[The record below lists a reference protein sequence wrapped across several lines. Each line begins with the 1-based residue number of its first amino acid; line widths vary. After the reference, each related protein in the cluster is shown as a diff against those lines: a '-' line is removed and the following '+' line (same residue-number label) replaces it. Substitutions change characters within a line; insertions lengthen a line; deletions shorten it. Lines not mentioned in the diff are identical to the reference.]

1 MPCRAADGVNSFK
14 HGTAGSRSVIR
25 RDRNML
31 DRVELSRT
39 KSMELPDSLEAIND
53 HFYAQGWTDGLPII
67 PPTPERVERMLAGM
81 PWRNPD
87 DVIGV
92 VPPAMGLAT
101 LRNIAVNAVMAGC
114 RPAYL
119 PVIMAALSAVLEK
132 AYGLAHRQTTTH
144 AGAPL
149 LIVNGPIVRELG
161 LNYGNGVFGPGWRAN
176 ATIGRGLRL
185 ALVNLGGA
193 VPAEVDFCQH
203 AHPGKYTYCIAEHEA
218 ANPWEPLH
226 VERGFKPDDS
236 VVTVVNAEAPHSM
249 TENVQTDPIEIMRT
263 FADSMATYGG
273 NNLYSQGHPA
283 LVFGPENAQHV
294 AAAGWK
300 KLDVQKAIFEMARKP
315 WGFVKNRGKSKG
327 PHFPVWV
334 DQNDE
339 NAMVPIIN
347 EPRDLIV
354 LVAGGAGGKSMW
366 CPTAGAQSL
375 SVSRRIER
383 QG

>member
-1 MPCRAADGVNSFK
+1 
-14 HGTAGSRSVIR
+14 
-25 RDRNML
+25 ML
-31 DRVELSRT
+31 DKIEVSHT
-39 KSMELPDSLEAIND
+39 KTVDLPDSLEAIND
-53 HFYAQGWTDGLPII
+53 HFYKSGWTDGLPII
-67 PPTPERVERMLAGM
+67 PPTPERVDKMLSGM

-87 DVIGV
+87 DIIGV
-92 VPPAMGLAT
+92 VSPAMGIAT

-114 RPAYL
+114 LPSYL
-119 PVIMAALSAVLEK
+119 PVIMAALSAVLEES
-132 AYGLAHRQTTTH
+132 YGLAHRQTTTH

-149 LIVNGPIVRELG
+149 LIVNGPIVNELG

-176 ATIGRGLRL
+176 ATIGRGLRF

-203 AHPGKYTYCIAEHEA
+203 AHPGKYTYCIAEHEE

-226 VERGFKPDDS
+226 VERGFKAQDS

-263 FADSMATYGG
+263 FADSMATYGC

-283 LVFGPENAQHV
+283 LIFGPENAQHI

-300 KLDVQKAIFEMARKP
+300 KLDVQNAIFEMARKP
-315 WGFVKNRGKSKG
+315 WGMVKNRGKSKG
-327 PHFPVWV
+327 PFFPLWV
-334 DQNDE
+334 NKNDD

-354 LVAGGAGGKSMW
+354 VVAGGAGGKSMW

-375 SVSRRIER
+375 SVSKLIER
-383 QG
+383 RG

>member
-1 MPCRAADGVNSFK
+1 
-14 HGTAGSRSVIR
+14 
-25 RDRNML
+25 ML
-31 DRVELSRT
+31 DRVELSRVKT
-39 KSMELPDSLEAIND
+39 IELADSLEAIND
-53 HFYAQGWTDGLPII
+53 HFYEQGWTDGLPII
-67 PPTPERVERMLAGM
+67 PPTPERVDRMLAGM
-81 PWRNPD
+81 LWRDPND
-87 DVIGV
+87 IIGI
-92 VPPAMGLAT
+92 VPPAMGVAT

-119 PVIMAALSAVLEK
+119 PVIVAALSAVLEK
-132 AYGLAHRQTTTH
+132 PYGLAHRQTTTH

-149 LIVNGPIVRELG
+149 IIVNGPIVRELG

-185 ALVNLGGA
+185 ALVNIGGA

-226 VERGFKPDDS
+226 VERGFQADDS

-263 FADSMATYGG
+263 FADSMATYGS

-283 LVFGPENAQHV
+283 LIFGPENAQHI
-294 AAAGWK
+294 AAAGWR

-315 WGFVKNRGKSKG
+315 WGMVKNRGKSKG
-327 PHFPVWV
+327 PFFPLWV
-334 DQNDE
+334 NQNDD

-354 LVAGGAGGKSMW
+354 VVAGGAGGKSMW

-375 SVSRRIER
+375 SVSKRIER
-383 QG
+383 AA

>member
-1 MPCRAADGVNSFK
+1 
-14 HGTAGSRSVIR
+14 
-25 RDRNML
+25 ML
-31 DRVELSRT
+31 DRPDAKT
-39 KSMELPDSLEAIND
+39 TNMIELPDSLEAIND
-53 HFYAQGWTDGLPII
+53 HFYLQGWTDGLPII
-67 PPTPERVERMLAGM
+67 PPTTDRVDTMLAGM
-81 PWRNPD
+81 SWRDAD
-87 DVIGV
+87 DVIGI
-92 VPPAMGLAT
+92 VPPAMGAAT

-114 RPAYL
+114 RPDYL
-119 PVIMAALSAVLEK
+119 PVIVAAVSAVLEK
-132 AYGLAHRQTTTH
+132 SYGLAHRQTTTH

-149 LIVNGPIVRELG
+149 LIVNGPIIKELG

-176 ATIGRGLRL
+176 ATIGRALRL

-193 VPAEVDFCQH
+193 VPAEVDLCQH
-203 AHPGKYTYCIAEHEA
+203 AHPGKYTFCIAEHQD

-226 VERGFKPDDS
+226 VERGFDPGAS

-263 FADSMATYGG
+263 FADSMSTYGA

-315 WGFVKNRGKSKG
+315 WGMVKNRGKSKG
-327 PHFPVWV
+327 PVFPVWV
-334 DQNDE
+334 NQNDD
-339 NAMVPIIN
+339 NSMVPIIN

-354 LVAGGAGGKSMW
+354 VVAGGAGGKSMW

-375 SVSRRIER
+375 SVSKRIER
-383 QG
+383 RV

>member
-1 MPCRAADGVNSFK
+1 
-14 HGTAGSRSVIR
+14 
-25 RDRNML
+25 ML
-31 DRVELSRT
+31 DKTEISHT
-39 KSMELPDSLEAIND
+39 KTVDLPDSLEAIND
-53 HFYAQGWTDGLPII
+53 HFYKSGWTDGLPII
-67 PPTPERVERMLAGM
+67 PPTPERVDKMLSGM
-81 PWRNPD
+81 SWRSPD

-92 VPPAMGLAT
+92 VPPAMGIAT

-114 RPAYL
+114 LPSYL
-119 PVIMAALSAVLEK
+119 PVIVAALSAVLEES
-132 AYGLAHRQTTTH
+132 YGLAHRQTTTH

-176 ATIGRGLRL
+176 ATIGRGLRFV
-185 ALVNLGGA
+185 LVNLGGA

-203 AHPGKYTYCIAEHEA
+203 AHPGKYTYCIAEHEE

-226 VERGFKPDDS
+226 VERGFKPQDS

-263 FADSMATYGG
+263 FADSMATYGC

-283 LVFGPENAQHV
+283 LIFGPENAQHV

-300 KLDVQKAIFEMARKP
+300 KLDVQNAIFEMARKP
-315 WGFVKNRGKSKG
+315 WGMVKNRGKSKG
-327 PHFPVWV
+327 PFFPPWV
-334 DQNDE
+334 NKNDD

-347 EPRDLIV
+347 GPRDLIV
-354 LVAGGAGGKSMW
+354 VVAGGAGGKSMW

-375 SVSRRIER
+375 SVSKLIER
-383 QG
+383 RG

>member
-1 MPCRAADGVNSFK
+1 MPCRAAEVSNSFK

-31 DRVELSRT
+31 DRIELSRT
-39 KSMELPDSLEAIND
+39 KAMELPDSLEAIND

-101 LRNIAVNAVMAGC
+101 LRNVAVNAVMAGC

-119 PVIMAALSAVLEK
+119 PVVVAALSAVLEK

-354 LVAGGAGGKSMW
+354 VVAGGAGGKSMW

-375 SVSRRIER
+375 SVSKRIER

>member
-1 MPCRAADGVNSFK
+1 
-14 HGTAGSRSVIR
+14 
-25 RDRNML
+25 ML
-31 DRVELSRT
+31 DRIELSKT
-39 KSMELPDSLEAIND
+39 KTMELPDSLEAIND
-53 HFYAQGWTDGLPII
+53 HFCEQGWTDGLPII

-119 PVIMAALSAVLEK
+119 PVIVAALSAVLEK
-132 AYGLAHRQTTTH
+132 SYGLAHRQTTTH

-226 VERGFKPDDS
+226 VS
-236 VVTVVNAEAPHSM
+236 AA
-249 TENVQTDPIEIMRT
+249 
-263 FADSMATYGG
+263 
-273 NNLYSQGHPA
+273 
-283 LVFGPENAQHV
+283 FGPT
-294 AAAGWK
+294 
-300 KLDVQKAIFEMARKP
+300 
-315 WGFVKNRGKSKG
+315 
-327 PHFPVWV
+327 
-334 DQNDE
+334 
-339 NAMVPIIN
+339 
-347 EPRDLIV
+347 
-354 LVAGGAGGKSMW
+354 
-366 CPTAGAQSL
+366 TAW
-375 SVSRRIER
+375 
-383 QG
+383 

>member
-1 MPCRAADGVNSFK
+1 MW
-14 HGTAGSRSVIR
+14 
-25 RDRNML
+25 DRIA
-31 DRVELSRT
+31 LSRT
-39 KSMELPDSLEAIND
+39 KAMELPDSLEAIND

-114 RPAYL
+114 RPPYL
-119 PVIMAALSAVLEK
+119 PVIVAALAAVLEK

-149 LIVNGPIVRELG
+149 LIVNGPIVRALG

-226 VERGFKPDDS
+226 VERGFKADDS

-263 FADSMATYGG
+263 FADSMATLGS
-273 NNLYSQGHPA
+273 NNIYSQGHPV
-283 LVFGPENAQHV
+283 LVLCPEHANYIN
-294 AAAGWK
+294 AAGWTK
-300 KLDVQKAIFEMARKP
+300 RDIKNDLFERARQP
-315 WGFVKNRGKSKG
+315 WGLVKNRGKSKG
-327 PHFPVWV
+327 PKIPECV
-334 DQNDE
+334 DQNDDSS
-339 NAMVPIIN
+339 MVPVVC
-347 EPRDLIV
+347 EADDLIL

-366 CPTAGAQSL
+366 CPTAGGQSL
-375 SVSRRIER
+375 SVSKAI
-383 QG
+383 QTAPA

>member
-1 MPCRAADGVNSFK
+1 
-14 HGTAGSRSVIR
+14 
-25 RDRNML
+25 ML
-31 DRVELSRT
+31 DRIELSKIKT
-39 KSMELPDSLEAIND
+39 MELPDSLEAVND
-53 HFYAQGWTDGLPII
+53 HFYEQGWTDGLPII
-67 PPTPERVERMLAGM
+67 PPTPERVETMLSGM

-119 PVIMAALSAVLEK
+119 PVIVAALSAVLEK

-226 VERGFKPDDS
+226 VERGFRADDS

-249 TENVQTDPIEIMRT
+249 TENVQTSPIEIMRT

-315 WGFVKNRGKSKG
+315 WGMVRNRGKSKG
-327 PHFPVWV
+327 PVFPVWV

-339 NAMVPIIN
+339 NSMVPIIN

-354 LVAGGAGGKSMW
+354 VVAGGAGGKSMW

-375 SVSRRIER
+375 SVSKRIER

>member
-1 MPCRAADGVNSFK
+1 
-14 HGTAGSRSVIR
+14 
-25 RDRNML
+25 ML
-31 DRVELSRT
+31 DRVEVSRAKT
-39 KSMELPDSLEAIND
+39 MELPDSLEAVND
-53 HFYAQGWTDGLPII
+53 HFYEQGWTDGLPII
-67 PPTPERVERMLAGM
+67 PPTPERVERLLGSM
-81 PWRNPD
+81 PWRDPD
-87 DVIGV
+87 AVIGV
-92 VPPAMGLAT
+92 VPPAMGQAT

-119 PVIMAALSAVLEK
+119 PVIVAAVTAVLEK

-149 LIVNGPIVRELG
+149 IIVNGPIVRELG

-193 VPAEVDFCQH
+193 VPAAVDFCQH
-203 AHPGKYTYCIAEHEA
+203 AHPGKYTYCVAEHEA

-226 VERGFKPDDS
+226 VERGFKADDS

-249 TENVQTDPIEIMRT
+249 TENVQTDPVEIMRT
-263 FADSMATYGG
+263 FADSMATYGC
-273 NNLYSQGHPA
+273 NNLYSQGHPV
-283 LVFGPENAQHV
+283 LVFGPENAQHI

-300 KLDVQKAIFEMARKP
+300 KLDVQKAVFEMARKP
-315 WGFVKNRGKSKG
+315 WGMVKNRGKSKG
-327 PHFPVWV
+327 PFFPVWV
-334 DQNDE
+334 NQNDDD
-339 NAMVPIIN
+339 AMVPIIN

-354 LVAGGAGGKSMW
+354 LVAGGAGGKSMY

-375 SVSRRIER
+375 SVSKLIER
-383 QG
+383 GG